1 MHEFS
6 LVQALLDRVESEAR
20 SRHASAVHRV
30 TVRIGALAGV
40 ERELFSK
47 AFELARPGTLCGAA
61 ELVVSGDDARWTCE
75 VCGASVAAGRALVCP
90 ECGWPARLA
99 SGDAL
104 VLERI
109 DLEVPDHV

>member
-6 LVQALLDRVESEAR
+6 LVQALLDRVETEAR
-20 SRHASAVHRV
+20 SHRASAVHRV

-47 AFELARPGTLCGAA
+47 AFDLARPGTVCDRA
-61 ELVVSGDDARWTCE
+61 ELVVSGDDVRWSCE
-75 VCGASVAAGRALVCP
+75 ACGASVAPGRALVCP

-109 DLEVPDHV
+109 ELEVPDRV